1 MFLSI
6 DVGIKN
12 LAYIIFNEQNN
23 IVEWNVVELCD
34 KTTNSKKISLVDI
47 GKKLFE
53 SLEKINHYDIKTVLI
68 ENQIGPNAIRMK
80 SIQGMITLYYVSRNI
95 YDIQYWNA
103 SNKLK
108 KYLKGKT
115 SYKERKVASVN
126 ISKLLIEEHY
136 SKYNEFFIKHK
147 KKDDLADCFLQLLD
161 YLSKENKLPDS
172 FFIHSIEQF
181 NKENDKPKELKEL
194 KEKIKEKTN
203 NKSNKKEPK
212 ELK

>member
-12 LAYIIFNEQNN
+12 LAFIIFDEKNN
-23 IVEWNVVELCD
+23 IIEWNVVELCD

-47 GKKLFE
+47 GKKLYE
-53 SLEKINHYDIKTVLI
+53 SLEMIKHYSIKTVLI

-80 SIQGMITLYYVSRNI
+80 SIQGMITLYYVSKNI

-115 SYKERKVASVN
+115 SYKERKTASVK
-126 ISKLLIEEHY
+126 ITKLLLEEHY
-136 SKYNEFFIKHK
+136 PNYVDFFSKHK

-161 YLSKENKLPDS
+161 YLSKEKKLNDS
-172 FFIHSIEQF
+172 FFENSIQHF
-181 NKENDKPKELKEL
+181 NN
-194 KEKIKEKTN
+194 
-203 NKSNKKEPK
+203 
-212 ELK
+212 

>member
-12 LAYIIFNEQNN
+12 LAFIIFNEQNE

-34 KTTNSKKISLVDI
+34 KETNSKKISLVDI
-47 GKKLFE
+47 GKKLYE
-53 SLEKINHYDIKTVLI
+53 SLENLNKFSIKTVLI

-80 SIQGMITLYYVSRNI
+80 SIQGMITLYYVSKNI

-115 SYKERKVASVN
+115 SYKERKTASVK
-126 ISKLLIEEHY
+126 ITKLLLDEHY
-136 SKYNEFFIKHK
+136 KSYIDFFSKHK

-161 YLSKENKLPDS
+161 YLSKEKKLNDL
-172 FFIHSIEQF
+172 FFEKSIEEF
-181 NKENDKPKELKEL
+181 NNM
-194 KEKIKEKTN
+194 N
-203 NKSNKKEPK
+203 
-212 ELK
+212 

>member
-12 LAYIIFNEQNN
+12 LAFIIFDEENK
-23 IVEWNVVELCD
+23 IIEWNVVELCD

-53 SLEKINHYDIKTVLI
+53 SLEKLKQYSIKTVLI

-80 SIQGMITLYYVSRNI
+80 SVQGMITLYYVSKNI

-103 SNKLK
+103 GNKLK

-115 SYKERKVASVN
+115 TYKERKTSSV
-126 ISKLLIEEHY
+126 IITKLLLEEHY
-136 SKYNEFFIKHK
+136 LNYSDFFSKHK

-161 YLSKENKLPDS
+161 FLSKEKKLNDD
-172 FFIHSIEQF
+172 FFENSIQYF
-181 NKENDKPKELKEL
+181 NK
-194 KEKIKEKTN
+194 I
-203 NKSNKKEPK
+203 
-212 ELK
+212 